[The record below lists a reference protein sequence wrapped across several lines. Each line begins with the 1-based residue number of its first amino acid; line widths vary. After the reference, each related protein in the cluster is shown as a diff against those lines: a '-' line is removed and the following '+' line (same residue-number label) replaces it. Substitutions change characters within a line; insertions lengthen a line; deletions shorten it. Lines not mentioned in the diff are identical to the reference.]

1 MKDYSF
7 GNYICALR
15 TGLGLSQ
22 FQLGTLVGVTD
33 KAVSKWEN
41 GDAKPRLATCN
52 RLAEVLGV
60 SVNELLS
67 CKKFMTLT
75 ARKETDKL
83 NRKLWRQAYDRLSM
97 YGDTPPVE
105 CWSRLVAEEAALQET
120 DAIQGFAVLGRIAE
134 QARLQN
140 STILV
145 AGVLNSSY
153 AAWLFGGTNVN
164 PLKAHYYCPA
174 CGNVEFVPDV
184 ESGFDLPPKKCACGA
199 DYSRDGHNI
208 PYEGYVQSVQFETTV
223 DFRVSKEFKP
233 IAVKTILDF
242 YEGIAE
248 ILPVKIE
255 DDDSDWCFEK
265 YVVLPPE
272 KKKPPVAADGYWH
285 AGVEEYWNWHQ
296 DETSFSISHQDK
308 LSELHKVQALTNTK
322 WPSLSELTT
331 KDMAIALY
339 QRRKESAAF
348 ITDALSENECVDFDL
363 LMRIDSLSHSTDA
376 WCTNGELLVKN
387 GDAQFREIPA
397 SREDIWTAIV
407 KALNDRGIHEHGLA
421 LQVMEKGRKGVY
433 SGRGMPDN
441 IEKYLLSLD
450 LPSWF
455 PGYLKQVKYLF
466 PKGHCV
472 AFMIVDLIYEW
483 YMMNLPDE
491 MMKVKD
497 TK

>member
-15 TGLGLSQ
+15 TGCGLSQ

-67 CKKFMTLT
+67 CKQFISLT
-75 ARKETDKL
+75 AREEADKL

-105 CWSRLVAEEAALQET
+105 CWSRLAAEEAALQET

-134 QARLQN
+134 QARLHH

-145 AGVLNSSY
+145 AGVLNSAY
-153 AAWLFGGTNVN
+153 TAWLFGGTTVN
-164 PLKAHYYCPA
+164 PLKAHYHCPV
-174 CGNVEFVPDV
+174 CGNVAFVHGV

-199 DYSRDGHNI
+199 DYSRDGHSI
-208 PYEGYVQSVQFETTV
+208 PYEGYAKTAQVETAV
-223 DFRVSKEFKP
+223 EFRVPKEFKP
-233 IAVKTILDF
+233 IAVQTILDF

-272 KKKPPVAADGYWH
+272 KKKPAVAADGYWH
-285 AGVEEYWNWHQ
+285 VGVEEYWNWHQ
-296 DETSFSISHQDK
+296 DETSFTIVQQEK
-308 LSELHKVQALTNTK
+308 LSELHKMQTRTHAK
-322 WPSLSELTT
+322 EPSLAELTT
-331 KDMAIALY
+331 KEMVMALL
-339 QRRKESAAF
+339 QRRKESAAWV
-348 ITDALSENECVDFDL
+348 TEAVPEHECVDFDL
-363 LMRIDSLSHSTDA
+363 LTRIESLDHSMDA
-376 WCTNGELLVKN
+376 WFANGELLVKN
-387 GDAQFREIPA
+387 GEARFRELPA

-407 KALNDRGIHEHGLA
+407 KALDQHGVHERGLA
-421 LQVMEKGRKGVY
+421 LQVMEQARKGIF
-433 SGRGMPDN
+433 SARGMPDH
-441 IEKYLLSLD
+441 IEKYLLSLE
-450 LPSWF
+450 LPCWF
-455 PGYLKQVKYLF
+455 PGYLKRVRYLF

-472 AFMIVDLIYEW
+472 AFMIVDLMHEW
-483 YMMNLPDE
+483 YRMHYPAE
-491 MMKVKD
+491 
-497 TK
+497 